1 MDNTLTLLVE
11 NPSLMEQLKNVLSLI
26 KGVRVI
32 KNDTASIGTEEA
44 VPNDTTLA
52 AMKEAASGNDAGIVN
67 IDSLEGFIASME
79 N

>member
-32 KNDTASIGTEEA
+32 KNDTASIGTE
-44 VPNDTTLA
+44 
-52 AMKEAASGNDAGIVN
+52 
-67 IDSLEGFIASME
+67 
-79 N
+79 